1 MPAIINSDNG
11 VVSGSAGLKTSG
23 ANDGILVFQTSGT
36 ETARINTDSQIVAV
50 AGTAS
55 LPALTFTGDLNTGIY
70 SSGADAVNFAEG
82 GVGFRVGYRNI
93 PPSGTRTGS
102 YTLATSDVGKYVQIG
117 SGGSITIPT
126 STFSEGDVISLAN
139 NTTGNIT
146 ITCSAPTAYI
156 AGTNTVKTSMTLA
169 TRGVATVLFISSSV
183 CFVTGNVT

>member
-93 PPSGTRTGS
+93 P
-102 YTLATSDVGKYVQIG
+102 L
-117 SGGSITIPT
+117 
-126 STFSEGDVISLAN
+126 L
-139 NTTGNIT
+139 
-146 ITCSAPTAYI
+146 
-156 AGTNTVKTSMTLA
+156 
-169 TRGVATVLFISSSV
+169 
-183 CFVTGNVT
+183 